1 MDTSDAP
8 FLPPEPWSFGR
19 SEQSVDADASNGAS
33 NGFSKRETRVY
44 VAKEGAHPLR
54 AVVETMA
61 PARALLAPE
70 TPTPPDPDPPPPVFV
85 DTDSALADLA
95 LDLEKVDEF
104 AVDLE
109 HHSYRSFF
117 GFTCLMQISTRA
129 KDYVVDALALRSRI
143 RARLA
148 RHFEDPT
155 KMKVFHGADMDVQW
169 LQRDFGVYVVCM
181 FDTGRAA
188 TRLARPK
195 KSLAFLL
202 QHYCGVDA
210 DKTFQLAD
218 WRARP
223 LSDEMLAYA
232 RGDTRHLLYVCDR
245 MRQQL
250 AELSP
255 GAVRDAFDASAETC
269 LKLYA
274 PPRAP
279 KHAPDAWREEY
290 FKLPA
295 DQRDLDRPAQFAA
308 FRAAHAWRD
317 RVAREADE
325 SLGYVAPRHAL
336 LALARAAP
344 TDRASVLAACR
355 GFSSAIVAA
364 RAQDLADAIA
374 QAVKRAEEDGDFAE
388 EGAVNDVNDVGGEHR
403 EGGGIVGAPPEEDV
417 GTTPTPASSKPAAAA
432 AEPAAVFSTAP
443 RRGSMAAAFANE
455 PRRPE
460 PRRPPSVANPS
471 NTRTPFDGS
480 AMARVLSGV
489 AGASRNTPTEP
500 PSFADASSDARAAEA
515 ARRVRASRSPRR
527 SFPSRKS
534 SPSGPGARA
543 RRARTTKCA
552 TEYRSA
558 AAGRRRRAS
567 PPRRRP
573 AATVSKNVGSG
584 PAAVA
589 LPGGYS
595 APAPLRAGAA
605 PSARPSAPR
614 RIARRRRSSARRRRG
629 RRCERGARR
638 RRGRFIRRRRRRRF
652 WGLRRS
658 GRRRSDDPD
667 EDERALAR
675 VGAGGFDFDAAAAAA
690 AAPAR
695 RRSRRWAPARV
706 SGRRRK
712 GRKGDRKERRK
723 ECGG

>member
-1 MDTSDAP
+1 
-8 FLPPEPWSFGR
+8 
-19 SEQSVDADASNGAS
+19 
-33 NGFSKRETRVY
+33 
-44 VAKEGAHPLR
+44 
-54 AVVETMA
+54 
-61 PARALLAPE
+61 
-70 TPTPPDPDPPPPVFV
+70 
-85 DTDSALADLA
+85 
-95 LDLEKVDEF
+95 
-104 AVDLE
+104 
-109 HHSYRSFF
+109 
-117 GFTCLMQISTRA
+117 MQISTRA

-188 TRLARPK
+188 TRLAMPK

-432 AEPAAVFSTAP
+432 PGP
-443 RRGSMAAAFANE
+443 RQSS
-455 PRRPE
+455 RRL
-460 PRRPPSVANPS
+460 R
-471 NTRTPFDGS
+471 D
-480 AMARVLSGV
+480 
-489 AGASRNTPTEP
+489 
-500 PSFADASSDARAAEA
+500 
-515 ARRVRASRSPRR
+515 
-527 SFPSRKS
+527 
-534 SPSGPGARA
+534 
-543 RRARTTKCA
+543 
-552 TEYRSA
+552 
-558 AAGRRRRAS
+558 AGR
-567 PPRRRP
+567 
-573 AATVSKNVGSG
+573 
-584 PAAVA
+584 
-589 LPGGYS
+589 
-595 APAPLRAGAA
+595 
-605 PSARPSAPR
+605 
-614 RIARRRRSSARRRRG
+614 
-629 RRCERGARR
+629 
-638 RRGRFIRRRRRRRF
+638 
-652 WGLRRS
+652 W
-658 GRRRSDDPD
+658 
-667 EDERALAR
+667 
-675 VGAGGFDFDAAAAAA
+675 
-690 AAPAR
+690 R
-695 RRSRRWAPARV
+695 RRSRTSPGGLSPGGRPRSRTRRTRGPLLTAARWHASSRGSPAQ
-706 SGRRRK
+706 
-712 GRKGDRKERRK
+712 
-723 ECGG
+723 